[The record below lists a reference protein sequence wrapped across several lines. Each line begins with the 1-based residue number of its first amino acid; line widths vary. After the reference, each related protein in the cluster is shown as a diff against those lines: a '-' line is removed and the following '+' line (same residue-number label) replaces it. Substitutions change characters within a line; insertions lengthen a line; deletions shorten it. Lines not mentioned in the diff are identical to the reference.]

1 MGSSKSKDAAHHHA
15 GSQHADLP
23 HAMTQPELESNGRAL
38 LKAALAHNGASM
50 GEDDRVRRRRRR
62 QRRLDASVF
71 EKPCSTGEGD
81 EGEAKQTAAA
91 TDATALRV
99 ATLPPPPPP
108 LDLMSLPV
116 GHKSGASFVFAA
128 AKQGPRVFLGGREGS
143 VERNVLQRYRLV
155 SLLGS
160 GSYAQVFLA
169 RTAAE
174 TDKETA
180 ETAETVA
187 ATTAA
192 AAVAVAGGSDGRG
205 PASSRL
211 VAVKVIPRMTC
222 DEGYEA
228 AMREEAGFL
237 LRFGEHPSIITME
250 RFVEGER
257 NFFVVMEV
265 VPKTLFSTIAD
276 CHFEPTHEFCH
287 SERAIALCFRQL
299 LAALAHL
306 HAQNVAHLDIK
317 PDNLLV
323 TDDDDDDAGG
333 GSASAS
339 GSGNGSRS
347 GSGNASGSGSG
358 GGEGGGDASAGG
370 INVRLCDFGL
380 ASPVPCFRA
389 VHTPLFSPPEIIT
402 RKEAVTAS
410 DCWAAGVTLFV
421 LLTG

>member
-1 MGSSKSKDAAHHHA
+1 V
-15 GSQHADLP
+15 
-23 HAMTQPELESNGRAL
+23 T
-38 LKAALAHNGASM
+38 
-50 GEDDRVRRRRRR
+50 
-62 QRRLDASVF
+62 
-71 EKPCSTGEGD
+71 
-81 EGEAKQTAAA
+81 
-91 TDATALRV
+91 
-99 ATLPPPPPP
+99 TLPPPPPP

-180 ETAETVA
+180 ETAA
-187 ATTAA
+187 ATA
-192 AAVAVAGGSDGRG
+192 AAVARGGDGRG

-211 VAVKVIPRMTC
+211 VAVKVIPRMAC
-222 DEGYEA
+222 DKGYEA
-228 AMREEAGFL
+228 AMREEAEFL

-333 GSASAS
+333 GSASGS

-347 GSGNASGSGSG
+347 GSGN
-358 GGEGGGDASAGG
+358 GEGGGGASAEG

-389 VHTPLFSPPEIIT
+389 MHTPLFSPPEIIM